1 MKCLAILMVHFFI
14 FFFNG
19 SADVRTSFLDDEGGK
34 LIKSDSLCKS
44 LYDYWTCYHASN
56 SPLILFTWYHPKMA
70 KVEKYIRKKW
80 ESTKDLPFVNKI
92 FKKIKEKA
100 EYFNPKRYLWG
111 DK

>member
-1 MKCLAILMVHFFI
+1 M
-14 FFFNG
+14 N
-19 SADVRTSFLDDEGGK
+19 DEGGK

-44 LYDYWTCYHASN
+44 LYDYWTCYQASN